1 MSGHSKWSQIKHKK
15 KIVDAK
21 RGSLFTKIL
30 KEITVA
36 ARLGGGDPGGNSRLR
51 TVILKAKSVNMPGDN
66 IERAIKKGTGELP
79 GITYEDAT
87 YEGYA
92 PGGVAVMVEVTT
104 DNKTR
109 TVADIRNIFGKS
121 GGQMGETGCVSWV
134 FNRKG
139 EITVDKNVIA
149 EDDLMETALDAGAE
163 DMDSTGDYYAI
174 TTPPEDIEAVRS
186 ALEAKGIK
194 VESAEVNMAPINTV
208 KVDAEETARKILRL
222 METLE
227 DHEDVQ
233 KVHSNFDIPD
243 EILEKAG
250 A

>member
-1 MSGHSKWSQIKHKK
+1 MAGHSKWAQIKHKK

-21 RGSLFTKIL
+21 RGSMFTKLL

-36 ARLGGGDPGGNSRLR
+36 ARLGGGDLKGNPRLR
-51 TVILKAKSVNMPGDN
+51 TAVTKAKSVSVPNEN
-66 IERAIKKGTGELP
+66 IDRAIKKGTGELP
-79 GITYEDAT
+79 GVSYEEAT

-92 PGGVAVMVEVTT
+92 PGGVAVMVETMT

-109 TVADIRNIFGKS
+109 TVAEIRNIFVKC
-121 GGQMGETGCVSWV
+121 GGQMGETGCVTWMFSK
-134 FNRKG
+134 KG
-139 EITVDKNVIA
+139 EVIVEKEAASEDTVMEIA
-149 EDDLMETALDAGAE
+149 LEAGAE
-163 DMDSTGDYYAI
+163 DLDASGDSFGI
-174 TTPPEDIEAVRS
+174 TTTPDALETVRS
-186 ALEAKGIK
+186 AIEGKGIK
-194 VESAEVNMAPINTV
+194 VESAEVNMIPLNTIR
-208 KVDAEETARKILRL
+208 VDSEETARKILRL

-243 EILEKAG
+243 DILEKAG

>member
-21 RGSLFTKIL
+21 RGGLFTKIL

-36 ARLGGGDPGGNSRLR
+36 ARLGGGDPGGNARLR

-79 GITYEDAT
+79 GVTYEDAT

-139 EITVDKNVIA
+139 EITVDKSAVT
-149 EDDLMETALDAGAE
+149 EDELMEMALDAGAE
-163 DMDSTGDYYAI
+163 DIDSSGDYYAI
-174 TTPPEDIEAVRS
+174 TTPPEALEPVRS
-186 ALEAKGIK
+186 ALEAKGVK
-194 VESAEVNMAPINTV
+194 AESAEVNMAPLNTV
-208 KVDAEETARKILRL
+208 KVDSEEMAKKILRL

-227 DHEDVQ
+227 DHDDVQ
-233 KVHSNFDIPD
+233 KVHANFDIPD

-250 A
+250 S